1 MQQTILPQAPAKTS
15 QPEVGAAKSQGRK
28 DPEAGDSR
36 FDELSRAEQKRMD
49 AKRAERR
56 DQADAAQERK
66 AADRADEK
74 AEASGARPEK
84 NDTPTDQKQVAD
96 SDSPA
101 RPSSAS
107 DTSNTG
113 DTEADDA
120 LVVAEPLMPLTF
132 ANLQSLYPA
141 AANQSGTGGPES
153 LASNMALTG
162 TQATPGLIKGL
173 PGQTSAGGGS
183 TALAPGMQL
192 TDLLAGATSA
202 ESARPVDPTS
212 LLSNPRFQSVM
223 DTAAQQ
229 AAQPGKLAADANIPL
244 RGYTTSVDVP
254 VGQAEWGDKVMGKL
268 SWLTARNMSVAEIH
282 LTPPDMGPME
292 VKVKVHNDQASVTV
306 HAANPVVREQLEQ
319 HSHRLRD
326 MLGEQGLSLGQFDV
340 SDQGGQQAGG
350 ESGEAGEG
358 DGRSSGGSS
367 LASHDADAE
376 SLSTG
381 QLDLG
386 WRGEVDVFA

>member
-28 DPEAGDSR
+28 DAEAGESR

-74 AEASGARPEK
+74 AEASNARPEK
-84 NDTPTDQKQVAD
+84 NDTPTDQKQVTD
-96 SDSPA
+96 SESPA

-107 DTSNTG
+107 DITDS
-113 DTEADDA
+113 EADDA

-141 AANQSGTGGPES
+141 AANQSSAGGPES

-162 TQATPGLIKGL
+162 NQAASGLIKGL
-173 PGQTSAGGGS
+173 PGQSSTVAGS

-212 LLSNPRFQSVM
+212 LLTTPRFQGVM
-223 DTAAQQ
+223 ETAAQQ

-376 SLSTG
+376 SSSTG

>member
-1 MQQTILPQAPAKTS
+1 
-15 QPEVGAAKSQGRK
+15 
-28 DPEAGDSR
+28 
-36 FDELSRAEQKRMD
+36 MD

-74 AEASGARPEK
+74 AEAPVPGQKK
-84 NDTPTDQKQVAD
+84 NDTPTDQKQVTD

-107 DTSNTG
+107 GTSNTG

-120 LVVAEPLMPLTF
+120 LVVAEPLMPPLTF

-173 PGQTSAGGGS
+173 PGGQTSAGGGGS

-202 ESARPVDPTS
+202 ESARPPVDPTS

-244 RGYTTSVDVP
+244 RGGYTTSVDVP
-254 VGQAEWGDKVMGKL
+254 VGQAEWGGDKVMGKL
-268 SWLTARNMSVAEIH
+268 SC
-282 LTPPDMGPME
+282 
-292 VKVKVHNDQASVTV
+292 
-306 HAANPVVREQLEQ
+306 
-319 HSHRLRD
+319 
-326 MLGEQGLSLGQFDV
+326 
-340 SDQGGQQAGG
+340 
-350 ESGEAGEG
+350 
-358 DGRSSGGSS
+358 
-367 LASHDADAE
+367 
-376 SLSTG
+376 
-381 QLDLG
+381 
-386 WRGEVDVFA
+386 

>member
-15 QPEVGAAKSQGRK
+15 QSEVGAAKSQGRK
-28 DPEAGDSR
+28 DAEAGESR

-74 AEASGARPEK
+74 AEASNARPEK
-84 NDTPTDQKQVAD
+84 NDTPTDQKQVTD
-96 SDSPA
+96 SESPA

-107 DTSNTG
+107 DTKDS
-113 DTEADDA
+113 EADDA

-141 AANQSGTGGPES
+141 AANQSSAGGPES

-162 TQATPGLIKGL
+162 NQAASGLIKGL
-173 PGQTSAGGGS
+173 PGQSSTVAGS
-183 TALAPGMQL
+183 TTLAPGMQL

-212 LLSNPRFQSVM
+212 LLTTPRFQGVM
-223 DTAAQQ
+223 ETAAQQ

-376 SLSTG
+376 SLSAG

>member
-15 QPEVGAAKSQGRK
+15 QSEVGAAKSQGRK
-28 DPEAGDSR
+28 DAEAGESR

-49 AKRAERR
+49 AKHAERR

-74 AEASGARPEK
+74 AEASNARPEK
-84 NDTPTDQKQVAD
+84 NDTPTDQKQVTD
-96 SDSPA
+96 SESPA

-107 DTSNTG
+107 DTTDS
-113 DTEADDA
+113 EADDA
-120 LVVAEPLMPLTF
+120 LVVAEPLVPLTF

-141 AANQSGTGGPES
+141 TANQSGTGGPES

-162 TQATPGLIKGL
+162 TQATSGLIKGL
-173 PGQTSAGGGS
+173 PGQTTAGGGS

-212 LLSNPRFQSVM
+212 LLITPRFQGVM
-223 DTAAQQ
+223 EAAAQQ

-367 LASHDADAE
+367 LASHEADAE
-376 SLSTG
+376 SSSTG

>member
-15 QPEVGAAKSQGRK
+15 QPEVGASKSQGRK
-28 DPEAGDSR
+28 DAEAGESR

-49 AKRAERR
+49 ARRAERR

-66 AADRADEK
+66 AADRADEN
-74 AEASGARPEK
+74 AEASSARPKK
-84 NDTPTDQKQVAD
+84 NDTPTDQKQVTD
-96 SDSPA
+96 SESSA

-107 DTSNTG
+107 DTTDS
-113 DTEADDA
+113 EADDA

-141 AANQSGTGGPES
+141 AANQSSAGGPES
-153 LASNMALTG
+153 LASNMAFTG
-162 TQATPGLIKGL
+162 TQAASGLIKGL
-173 PGQTSAGGGS
+173 QGQSSAGAGS

-212 LLSNPRFQSVM
+212 LLTTSRFQGVM
-223 DTAAQQ
+223 ETAAQQ
-229 AAQPGKLAADANIPL
+229 AAQPGKLAAGANIPL